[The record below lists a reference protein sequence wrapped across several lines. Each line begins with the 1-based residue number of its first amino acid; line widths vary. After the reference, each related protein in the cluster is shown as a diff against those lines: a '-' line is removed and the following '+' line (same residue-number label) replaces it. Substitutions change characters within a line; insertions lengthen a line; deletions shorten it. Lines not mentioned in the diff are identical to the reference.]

1 MQATIVSVTKVNIKD
16 DDFHHEMLQLLYNEQ
31 VKLHCVNINLNPPFC
46 CDQITKIM
54 EATLVERQWMDY

>member
-31 VKLHCVNINLNPPFC
+31 VQLHCVNINLNPPFVV
-46 CDQITKIM
+46 TK
-54 EATLVERQWMDY
+54 